1 VPHSF
6 PLHGLTTSRYREESA
21 VCLPSGRRG
30 ISPLISCQITLP
42 RIPRIATVSRERVA
56 PVLTRGK
63 PLLTAQAFK
72 TLGSGYSMEGAIQV
86 SVTHAIPSLPTPT
99 LVLALS
105 GTWTYAPSNRQQQH
119 IKDLV
124 KGKTYREALLILLS
138 LPGVER
144 ASLTW
149 DEKTRLP
156 EDPKDIRLLLI
167 SGI

>member
-1 VPHSF
+1 
-6 PLHGLTTSRYREESA
+6 
-21 VCLPSGRRG
+21 
-30 ISPLISCQITLP
+30 
-42 RIPRIATVSRERVA
+42 
-56 PVLTRGK
+56 
-63 PLLTAQAFK
+63 
-72 TLGSGYSMEGAIQV
+72 MEGAIQV
-86 SVTHAIPSLPTPT
+86 SVTHEIPSLPTPT

-105 GTWTYAPSNRQQQH
+105 GTWTYALSNRQQQH